1 MQARTNIMTEAIRKR
16 IVIVRHGHALSAGE
30 AGVYTD
36 YDRPL
41 SERGRRGAAFSA
53 GKLADLGIKPS
64 LVLASPLV
72 RAQQT
77 AEIVA
82 GTFSVPVETARELS
96 GEYDL
101 PELWLAVSAAARKS
115 DCLVVV
121 GHQPQMG
128 LLAGVLLGEQ
138 GMHLSPGGFISLL
151 SGADWPSELACGAV
165 SAELLMLAPKEE

>member
-1 MQARTNIMTEAIRKR
+1 MTEELKKR

-30 AGVYTD
+30 AGVYSD

-53 GKLADLGIKPS
+53 GKLAELGIKPA
-64 LVLASPLV
+64 LVLSSPLV

-82 GTFSVPVETARELS
+82 RTLAAPVVTARELS

-101 PELWLAVSAAARKS
+101 LELWLAVSSAARKS

-151 SGADWPSELACGAV
+151 SGTDWPSELVCGAV
-165 SAELLMLAPKEE
+165 SAEMLMLAPKEQ

>member
-1 MQARTNIMTEAIRKR
+1 M
-16 IVIVRHGHALSAGE
+16 VIVRHGHALSAGE
-30 AGVYTD
+30 AGVLSD

-53 GKLADLGIKPS
+53 SKLAELGIKPS
-64 LVLASPLV
+64 VIIASPLV

-77 AEIVA
+77 AAIMAEA
-82 GTFSVPVETARELS
+82 FGAPVRTARELS

-101 PELWLAVSAAARKS
+101 RELWSAVCAGAGDSA
-115 DCLVVV
+115 CVMVV

-138 GMHLSPGGFISLL
+138 GMHLSPGGFISIL
-151 SGADWPSELACGAV
+151 SGDDWPSELACGAGR
-165 SAELLMLAPKEE
+165 AELLMMAPKE